1 MARCREFC
9 IGERVKCRELFLNNI
24 LYVDSALDL
33 VQLTSSL
40 LMPGKQGCRGAFG
53 RHFVRIN
60 AAYRKQCMQAGPVEA
75 SYGPV
80 AGLSEAS
87 WGVLGASW
95 APLRGLLGAS
105 WRLLRHRR
113 GSGRHS
119 EALRRGCWR
128 SWRGVVNCA
137 VCADGFL
144 ALPSDA

>member
-9 IGERVKCRELFLNNI
+9 IAERVKCRELFLNNI

-40 LMPGKQGCRGAFG
+40 LMPGKQACRGAFG

-119 EALRRGCWR
+119 EALRRGRWR
-128 SWRGVVNCA
+128 SWRGVVKFA
-137 VCADGFL
+137 VSADGVL
-144 ALPSDA
+144 APPYAA